1 MNKNDLVNTI
11 AEETEL
17 KKSDIEKVVNLLFNS
32 IKDSL
37 ANGDKVTIV
46 GFGTFDVVE
55 RKERAGINPKT
66 QEKITIPATK
76 SPKFKAGKGL
86 KEAVK

>member
-1 MNKNDLVNTI
+1 MNKNDLVSSV
-11 AEETEL
+11 AEETTL
-17 KKSDIEKVVNLLFNS
+17 KKSDVEKVINSLFNS

-37 ANGDKVTIV
+37 AQGEKVTVV

-55 RKERAGINPKT
+55 RKARDGINPKT
-66 QEKITIPATK
+66 GDKIKIPATK
-76 SPKFKAGKGL
+76 APKFKAGKGL